1 MKHILKLLTAMA
13 LAALAAGCSSIPS
26 KEDTLVASGFKV
38 IVPKTAAQQRKLK
51 ALPPGKVTMVQR
63 QGKTYYVFP
72 DFDNNQA
79 YVGGPKQY
87 QVYLQTRQKQR
98 LADEQLEAAEMN
110 WQASMDWDAWGGWG
124 GWGPGWY

>member
-1 MKHILKLLTAMA
+1 MKYILRLLTVMA

-51 ALPPGKVTMVQR
+51 ALPAGRVTMVQK

-72 DFDNNQA
+72 DFANDQA

>member
-1 MKHILKLLTAMA
+1 MKHILRLLAAIA
-13 LAALAAGCSSIPS
+13 LAALALGCESIQS
-26 KEDTLVASGFKV
+26 KEDTLIASGFKV
-38 IVPKTAAQQRKLK
+38 IVPKDAAQQQKLK

-72 DFDNNQA
+72 NAANNQA

-87 QVYLQTRQKQR
+87 QVYLQNRQKQR

-110 WQASMDWDAWGGWG
+110 LQATMDWDAWGGWG